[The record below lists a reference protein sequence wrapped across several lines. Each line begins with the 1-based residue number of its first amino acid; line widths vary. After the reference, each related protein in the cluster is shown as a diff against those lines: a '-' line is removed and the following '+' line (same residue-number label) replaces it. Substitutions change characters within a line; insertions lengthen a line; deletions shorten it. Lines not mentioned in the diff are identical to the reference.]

1 MAITAI
7 PTLTIHIDMMLMPR
21 RRRTK
26 KASYAKLEVPTST
39 FIPYEYHWDRE
50 TIVTHKKE
58 FLQIIKLEGFSFETA
73 DDEDVDMKKMVRN
86 SLLKSMADGTY
97 AVWFHT
103 IRRRQSAYP
112 GGRQPPGFPTYLDK
126 KWREKHHSK
135 DSYVNELYI
144 TVIRKPDTKG
154 AAKIHHFMKKA
165 SDVSSKASSIESM
178 RDSYKEL
185 AEAVNR
191 LVATMKDYGARLLT
205 TYETEHGTFSE
216 PMEFLGKLVNCGF
229 SQPMR
234 FHHEK
239 IATAL
244 PIYRLYF
251 GDRAVEVAGG
261 PRKRYGGIISIKE
274 YAPATAAGLLDG
286 FLQLPFEFVISQSY
300 TFHNRSVNIN
310 RMQIRQR
317 RMMAAEDA
325 AISQIAEISDAL
337 DMAMSGHVAF
347 GPHHMTVM
355 CYEESLPELE
365 KVLSLAIAELVNLGI
380 NPVREK
386 FVMEPAY
393 WAQLPANFDCIA
405 RGSDIS
411 TMNLAGFASMH
422 NYPTGKI
429 ANNHWGDAV
438 TVFDT
443 SSGTPYFF
451 NFHARD
457 VGHTTIIGPTGAGK
471 TVLLNFLC
479 AQAQKFNCRIFFF
492 DKDRGAEIFIRAIS
506 GKYTII
512 EPGKKCNF
520 NPLQLPDTP
529 ENRTF
534 IAEWLHTLVTV
545 HDEPFTAEDMERINE
560 AVAGNFKL
568 SRKDRMLRN
577 IAAFLGMEGPGTM
590 ATRLKMWHSGGPYS
604 GLFDNETDV
613 VDFSIGNA
621 FGFEMGEVLR
631 ERMSLEPT
639 LLYLFHRISLSLDG
653 TPTVIVLDEAWALID
668 NKIFAGRIRDWLKT
682 LRKLNGMVVFA
693 TQSVEDA
700 SNSAISETL
709 IQQTA
714 TQIFLPNPKATDA
727 YKRAFMVTDR
737 EFNLLK
743 TTDPASRYFLVKQ
756 GKDVVVARI
765 DLSGM
770 DDVVNILS
778 ARAETIVILDEI
790 RARVGDA
797 PEAWMPLFQEKVKL
811 EKEKFASKETKR

>member
-1 MAITAI
+1 MKIR
-7 PTLTIHIDMMLMPR
+7 LSR
-21 RRRTK
+21 RKTK
-26 KASYAKLEVPTST
+26 KASYAKLEVSESA
-39 FIPYEYHWDRE
+39 FIPYNSHWDKE
-50 TIVTHKKE
+50 TILTKKKE
-58 FLQIIKLEGFSFETA
+58 FLQIIKLDGFAFETA

-86 SLLKSMADGTY
+86 SLLKSLADGTF

-103 IRRRQSAYP
+103 MRSRQSAYP
-112 GGRQPPGFPTYLDK
+112 DGKQPPGFAAYVDK
-126 KWREKHHSK
+126 LWREKHHSK
-135 DSYVNELYI
+135 DSYINELYI
-144 TVIRKPDTKG
+144 TIIRKADTKG
-154 AAKIHHFMKKA
+154 AAKVHHYLKKA
-165 SDVSSKASSIESM
+165 SEAGSKSAQVESM
-178 RDSYKEL
+178 RDAQKEL
-185 AEAVNR
+185 AEAINR
-191 LVATMKDYGARLLT
+191 LTSTLKDYGARVLT
-205 TYETEHGTFSE
+205 SYENEQGIFSE
-216 PMEFLGKLVNCGF
+216 PMEFLTKLVNCGF

-234 FHHEK
+234 FA
-239 IATAL
+239 ATDISHYL

-251 GDRAVEVAGG
+251 GDRAIEVAGA
-261 PRKRYGGIISIKE
+261 PKKRFAGIISIKE

-286 FLQLPFEFVISQSY
+286 FLQLPFEFIISQSFA
-300 TFHNRSVNIN
+300 FHNRSVNIN

-325 AISQIAEISDAL
+325 AVSQIAEISDAL

-347 GPHHMTVM
+347 GPHHMSVL
-355 CYEESLPELE
+355 CFEEDLPSLE
-365 KVLSLAIAELVNLGI
+365 KVLSMAIAELVNLGI

-386 FVMEPAY
+386 FVLEPAY
-393 WAQLPANFDCIA
+393 WAQLPANFDFIA
-405 RGSDIS
+405 RGADIS
-411 TMNLAGFASMH
+411 TMNLAGFCSLH
-422 NYPTGKI
+422 NYPIGRI

-451 NFHARD
+451 NFHNRD

-492 DKDRGAEIFIRAIS
+492 DKDRGAEIFMRAIG
-506 GKYTII
+506 GKYTVI
-512 EPGKKCNF
+512 EPGKICNF

-534 IAEWLHTLVTV
+534 LFEWLHTLVTV
-545 HDEPFTAEDMERINE
+545 HDEPFTAEDADRVNE
-560 AVAGNFKL
+560 AVAGNYKL
-568 SRKDRMLRN
+568 DRKDRVLRN
-577 IAAFLGMEGPGTM
+577 IAPFMGIEGPGTL
-590 ATRLKMWHSGGPYS
+590 AGRLKMWHSGSPYA
-604 GLFDNETDV
+604 GLFDNPVDV
-613 VDFSIGNA
+613 VDFSKGNS
-621 FGFEMGEVLR
+621 FGFEMGEVLK

-653 TPTVIVLDEAWALID
+653 TPTIIVLDEAWALID
-668 NKIFAGRIRDWLKT
+668 NKIFSGRIRDWLKT

-700 SNSAISETL
+700 TNSTISETL

-727 YKRAFMVTDR
+727 YRKAFMVTDR

-743 TTDPASRYFLVKQ
+743 TTDPGSRYFLVKQ

-770 DDVVNILS
+770 DDVINVLS
-778 ARAETIVILDEI
+778 ARAETISILDEI
-790 RARVGDA
+790 REQYGDE
-797 PEAWMPLFQEKVKL
+797 PEAWMAPFQERVKMER
-811 EKEKFASKETKR
+811 EKLAAKEAKK

>member
-1 MAITAI
+1 
-7 PTLTIHIDMMLMPR
+7 MPR
-21 RRRTK
+21 KRKTR
-26 KASYAKLEVPTST
+26 KAAYARLEVSTST
-39 FIPYEYHWDRE
+39 FIPYHHHWDKQ
-50 TIVTHKKE
+50 TVITHKKE

-86 SLLKSMADGTY
+86 SLLKSMADGAF

-112 GGRQPPGFPTYLDK
+112 EGRQPPGFPTYVDK
-126 KWREKHHSK
+126 LWREKHHSK
-135 DSYVNELYI
+135 DSYINELYI
-144 TVIRKPDTKG
+144 TVIRKADTKG
-154 AAKIHHFMKKA
+154 AAKVYHLFKKA
-165 SDVSSKASSIESM
+165 SDVSSEANTIESM
-178 RDSYKEL
+178 RELQKEL

-191 LVATMKDYGARLLT
+191 LEATLRDYGARVLT
-205 TYETEHGTFSE
+205 AYETEDGVFSE
-216 PMEFLGKLVNCGF
+216 PLEFLGKLVNCGF
-229 SQPMR
+229 SQPVR
-234 FHHEK
+234 YTAND
-239 IATAL
+239 IAKSL
-244 PIYRLYF
+244 PVYRLYF
-251 GDRAVEVAGG
+251 GDRAIEVSGA
-261 PRKRYGGIISIKE
+261 PKKRFAGIISIKE

-286 FLQLPFEFVISQSY
+286 FLQLPFEFIIAQSY
-300 TFHNRSVNIN
+300 TFHNRSVNIS
-310 RMQIRQR
+310 RMQVRQR

-347 GPHHMTVM
+347 GPHHMSVM
-355 CYEESLPELE
+355 CFEESLPELE
-365 KVLSLAIAELVNLGI
+365 KVLSQAIAELVNLGI
-380 NPVREK
+380 NPAREK
-386 FVMEPAY
+386 FMLEPTY

-405 RGSDIS
+405 RGADIS
-411 TMNLAGFASMH
+411 TMNLAGFASLH
-422 NYPTGKI
+422 NYPVGQI

-512 EPGKKCNF
+512 EPGKRCKF

-534 IAEWLHTLVTV
+534 LAEWLHTLVTV
-545 HDEPFTAEDMERINE
+545 NDEPFTADDMERIEE
-560 AVAGNFKL
+560 AVAGNYKL
-568 SRKDRMLRN
+568 AKKDRILRN
-577 IAAFLGMEGPGTM
+577 IAPFLGIEGPGTL
-590 ATRLKMWHSGGPYS
+590 AGRLKTWHSAGAYS

-613 VDFSIGNA
+613 VDFSIGSA

-631 ERMSLEPT
+631 ERVSLEPT

-653 TPTVIVLDEAWALID
+653 TPTIIVLDEAWALID
-668 NKIFAGRIRDWLKT
+668 NKIFSGRIRDWLKT

-700 SNSAISETL
+700 TNSAISETL

-727 YKRAFMVTDR
+727 YKQAFMVTDR

-743 TTDPASRYFLVKQ
+743 TTDPGSRYFLVKQ

-770 DDVVNILS
+770 DDVINILS
-778 ARAETIVILDEI
+778 ARAETIAILDEV
-790 RARVGDA
+790 RQDVGDA
-797 PEAWMPLFQEKVKL
+797 PEAWMPIFQERVKL
-811 EKEKFASKETKR
+811 EKEKFASKDTKK

>member
-1 MAITAI
+1 M
-7 PTLTIHIDMMLMPR
+7 
-21 RRRTK
+21 
-26 KASYAKLEVPTST
+26 
-39 FIPYEYHWDRE
+39 PYEYHWDNE
-50 TIVTHKKE
+50 TIVTRKKE
-58 FLQIIKLEGFSFETA
+58 FVQIIKLDGFSFETA

-86 SLLKSMADGTY
+86 SLLKSMADGTF

-112 GGRQPPGFPTYLDK
+112 GGKQPPGFPAYVDRMWHL
-126 KWREKHHSK
+126 KHHSK
-135 DSYVNELYI
+135 DSYVNELYVTI
-144 TVIRKPDTKG
+144 VRKADTKG
-154 AAKIHHFMKKA
+154 AAKVHHYLKKA
-165 SDVSSKASSIESM
+165 SEATNKLAQAESM
-178 RDSYKEL
+178 REAQKEL
-185 AEAVNR
+185 SEAIQR
-191 LVATMKDYGARLLT
+191 LVSTLRDYGARRLT
-205 TYETEHGTFSE
+205 TYENDQGVFSE
-216 PMEFLGKLVNCGF
+216 PMEFLSKIVNCGF

-234 FHHEK
+234 YTPTNISK
-239 IATAL
+239 ML

-251 GDRAVEVAGG
+251 GDRAVEVSGG
-261 PRKRYGGIISIKE
+261 PRKRFAGIISIRE

-286 FLQLPFEFVISQSY
+286 FLQLPFEFIISQSF

-325 AISQIAEISDAL
+325 AVSQIAEISDAL

-347 GPHHMTVM
+347 GPHHLTVM
-355 CYEESLPELE
+355 CFEETMPELE
-365 KVLSLAIAELVNLGI
+365 KVLSMALAELVNIGA

-386 FVMEPAY
+386 FVMEPAF
-393 WAQLPANFDCIA
+393 WAQLPGNFEYIA
-405 RGSDIS
+405 RGADIS
-411 TMNLAGFASMH
+411 TMNLAGFASLH
-422 NYPTGKI
+422 NYPIGKI
-429 ANNHWGDAV
+429 DGNHWGDAV

-451 NFHARD
+451 NFHNRD

-492 DKDRGAEIFIRAIS
+492 DKDRGAEIFMRAIN
-506 GKYTII
+506 GKYTVI
-512 EPGKKCNF
+512 EPGEECHF

-534 IAEWLHTLVTV
+534 IGEWLHTLVTV
-545 HDEPFTAEDMERINE
+545 HDEPFTAEDQDRIND
-560 AVAGNFKL
+560 AVAGNYKL
-568 SRKDRMLRN
+568 AKKDRVLRN
-577 IAAFLGMEGPGTM
+577 IAPFFGIEGPGTM
-590 ATRLKMWHSGGPYS
+590 AGRLKMWHSGGPYA

-613 VDFSIGNA
+613 IDFSIGNA
-621 FGFEMGEVLR
+621 FGFEMGEVLK
-631 ERMSLEPT
+631 ERVSLEPT
-639 LLYLFHRISLSLDG
+639 LLYLFHRISLALDG
-653 TPTVIVLDEAWALID
+653 TPTIIILDEAWALID
-668 NKIFAGRIRDWLKT
+668 NKIFSGRIRDWLKT

-727 YKRAFMVTDR
+727 YRKAFMVTER

-743 TTDPASRYFLVKQ
+743 TTDPGSRFFLVKQ

-770 DDVVNILS
+770 DDVVNVLS
-778 ARAETIVILDEI
+778 ARAETVAILDEI
-790 RARVGDA
+790 REDVGDA
-797 PEAWMPLFQEKVKL
+797 PEAWMPIFQERVRL
-811 EKEKFASKETKR
+811 EREKFAAKDPKK